1 MRIVFILITAFTLLP
16 SIATAQERLAS
27 ERLNND
33 ANSNESLSNG
43 SLSRESL
50 ATGESDAQPEREIA
64 HETFASRHFRVLSL
78 DVIARDLY
86 SDNAAHVVTDREIQY
101 KVSMGLQLNFDGQG
115 NTYLGTRT
123 ETGNS
128 FGNSWDNTG
137 QGLGTAQ
144 TNLEVKAFFL
154 GQKVGRRFEFQLG
167 GIEFDQGSGSQA
179 TYAAGEAYLT
189 GYRLR
194 IVPPT
199 ANWMPDTVS
208 FTGGQ
213 VSDFTSANVFS
224 RLHRLGDLNYVQVMM
239 QKKIGD
245 RDTASLEGDSI
256 GGIGYL
262 RGAVRVNQL
271 RHVGFDDFML
281 EAIGR
286 VSDGPEWAWS
296 ARAGKDF
303 DPAKRWR
310 AEAIYVAMPL
320 AVFASSRGPVLQNWG
335 EFGIGQRIGANLSYR
350 VSRDFSVSFLGS
362 RRTDD
367 TPNTY
372 RWRGFVAAR
381 YDFAPLAGQAL
392 RHLK

>member
-1 MRIVFILITAFTLLP
+1 M
-16 SIATAQERLAS
+16 
-27 ERLNND
+27 
-33 ANSNESLSNG
+33 
-43 SLSRESL
+43 
-50 ATGESDAQPEREIA
+50 
-64 HETFASRHFRVLSL
+64 
-78 DVIARDLY
+78 
-86 SDNAAHVVTDREIQY
+86 
-101 KVSMGLQLNFDGQG
+101 
-115 NTYLGTRT
+115 
-123 ETGNS
+123 
-128 FGNSWDNTG
+128 
-137 QGLGTAQ
+137 
-144 TNLEVKAFFL
+144 
-154 GQKVGRRFEFQLG
+154 
-167 GIEFDQGSGSQA
+167 
-179 TYAAGEAYLT
+179 
-189 GYRLR
+189 
-194 IVPPT
+194 VPPT
-199 ANWMPDTVS
+199 ANWANWMPDTVS

-262 RGAVRVNQL
+262 RGAVRANQL

-303 DPAKRWR
+303 DQAKRWR

-350 VSRDFSVSFLGS
+350 VTRDFSVSFLGS

-381 YDFAPLAGQAL
+381 YDFAPLAGRAL
-392 RHLK
+392 HHLY

>member
-1 MRIVFILITAFTLLP
+1 MRIIFILLIVFTLLQP
-16 SIATAQERLAS
+16 IGMAQERFAS
-27 ERLNND
+27 EHLSND
-33 ANSNESLSNG
+33 ASLPNESLSTGG
-43 SLSRESL
+43 SEVQ
-50 ATGESDAQPEREIA
+50 AERQMPHEI
-64 HETFASRHFRVLSL
+64 FASRHFRVLSL
-78 DVIARDLY
+78 DVIARNLY

-128 FGNSWDNTG
+128 FGNSWNNTG
-137 QGLGTAQ
+137 QGMSAAQ
-144 TNLEVKAFFL
+144 TNLEVKTFFL
-154 GQKVGRRFEFQLG
+154 GQKIGHRFEFQAG
-167 GIEFDQGSGSQA
+167 GIEFDQGAGSQA

-224 RLHRLGDLNYVQVMM
+224 RLHRLGDLNYVQALV
-239 QKKIGD
+239 QKKLRD

-256 GGIGYL
+256 GGISYL

-271 RHVGFDDFML
+271 HQVVVDDFMI

-303 DPAKRWR
+303 DRGKKWR

-320 AVFASSRGPVLQNWG
+320 AVFASSTGPVLQNWG

-350 VSRDFSVSFLGS
+350 VTRDFSVSFLGS

-367 TPNTY
+367 TPDTR